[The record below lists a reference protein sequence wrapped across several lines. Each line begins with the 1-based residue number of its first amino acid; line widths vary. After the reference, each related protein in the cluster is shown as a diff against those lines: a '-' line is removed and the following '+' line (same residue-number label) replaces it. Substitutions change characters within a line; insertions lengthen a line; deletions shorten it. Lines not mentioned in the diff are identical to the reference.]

1 MKFARIFQPES
12 IMVYML
18 ATVVAVSSN
27 EVFVVSEDIHVRLW
41 WAKATVLWINYT
53 EINVG
58 RAG

>member
-1 MKFARIFQPES
+1 
-12 IMVYML
+12 MVYML